1 MQRDNIL
8 DKIRSLEDAVRIL
21 QEHVLDTS
29 GIGSGTDLVSVSSN
43 DLLPGT
49 LMEKLVAG
57 IGVAITEIGNGEY
70 ETLGIDIEAHI
81 SLPNA
86 HHNPVTVGNGLSLAT
101 QQVSLT
107 TPGSLTATSPNTA
120 VGSHTH
126 AIDATIARSA
136 ITITAGNGLT
146 GGGNLTGNRTINV
159 VAGNGLTVSAD
170 SIALTT
176 PGSLTVSSTNTA
188 VGNHT
193 HAVTASST
201 PNGTATLLKTDSAGR
216 LQYVELQHSTIGVP
230 GEAADTSVVM
240 TFNHRNQLAN
250 AGLIGTA
257 TYSVNGGTAVPLGNN
272 PFDGSSSYVS
282 IAAVAGDDIE
292 IIVEIPT
299 LVSNYG
305 SAKWHPLVAVRN
317 PLNNLTSL
325 QPSTIEAFV
334 SNDGITW
341 YYPASDGWKTTSP
354 ETEWKLGGRLWLG
367 TSAVPTLPVALPGY
381 TWRYAKFVLGDL
393 VGGTS
398 YAYVWLAHLGM
409 IHTSHPGIPD
419 FIGPNGG
426 SIYNRLSFLTPS
438 IGSTTANAYID
449 EDGSAKFGGVV
460 LTGNI
465 QTDNYVSRATGW
477 QVSYAGE
484 ADFRNIFA
492 DTLEVQT
499 FIVDN
504 VLATAGTEILTKSL
518 STLSRDFTIAV
529 WGIIYVFDLPGS
541 PDVRVFADGDTI
553 RLRSIDRT
561 AGLIVSDVYGRV
573 SNYTNLA
580 DGEQSYEFDKV
591 SGTDG
596 LVIYAGSTVLDYG
609 ESGDGFIISTV
620 ADTYSPYTDVRTWAT
635 TIDNDTTHLRVGQLQ
650 GITAVNEYGIVAKI
664 SSQQQLIASDGRV
677 EIHGAKLSL
686 YQSATETLRL
696 DPAVPSLAIGN
707 PLPAFGDE
715 GIWAG
720 LHSGDYKFRVGN
732 AVDYVLWDGTLLT
745 VAGKMLVD
753 GDSQF
758 VGPVSLASGG
768 GIYQG
773 TGTFASPT
781 TGLKLWN
788 DGGIGK
794 LAGFNGGVEQ
804 AGFNTSGKLTAGAGI
819 VILDDSGI
827 TINKLVLDTDDIWTE
842 AYSFKRGDGLS
853 IGGLKARIQ
862 PTNNIIKLSVAKP
875 DGTDGV
881 PYISLLD
888 TSLTAP
894 DIKIYCSPGSN
905 DGKITLLSPTVWIE
919 AGYTANPGP
928 YVRLWEA
935 TSVSRIEIDAKLIQ
949 FGLSSGTSTV
959 YMRAGLS
966 VGGVNQSPLNGEIY
980 AGNGIYV
987 HSGATVVGALTAS
1000 DTTWLRINQ
1009 DVAKNIYTPQAIV
1022 AATGLS
1028 TYPSIPAAGCM
1039 LYHGDLYKRYD
1050 SVNYVTS
1057 PPIPLATTPYPWNNL
1072 TWTSANNGTKTLTG
1086 VPTGVKYIIA
1096 RLQCQ
1101 PAAASSLA
1109 IGPYSGPQDAVIHY
1123 GGVAGVNQ
1131 SQVVFIRTTSNTV
1144 YASISGTVASIHLIV
1159 LAYGF

>member
-1 MQRDNIL
+1 MSVIDNDFRRDNINDDTAEL
-8 DKIRSLEDAVRIL
+8 AKRIRIL
-21 QEHVLDTS
+21 EEKSITVSAEGGGGDYV
-29 GIGSGTDLVSVSSN
+29 LVSVN
-43 DLLPGT
+43 DQLAGT
-49 LMEKLVAG
+49 LIDKLLAGAG
-57 IGVAITEIGNGEY
+57 ITLSETGDGGY
-70 ETLGIDIEAHI
+70 EQLGISIESH
-81 SLPNA
+81 LTPNA
-86 HHNPVTVGNGLSLAT
+86 HHNPVTAGDGITVTVQQVAVDSSVVRATLTITAGNGLTGGGDLSADRTLA
-101 QQVSLT
+101 LT
-107 TPGSLTATSPNTA
+107 TPGSLTATSTNNA
-120 VGSHTH
+120 AGSHTH

-136 ITITAGNGLT
+136 ITITAGNGMT
-146 GGGNLTGNRTINV
+146 GGGDLSANRTLNV

-341 YYPASDGWKTTSP
+341 YYASGDGWKTTSP

-381 TWRYAKFVLGDL
+381 TWRYAKFVLGNL

-398 YAYVWLAHLGM
+398 YASVWLAHLGM

-449 EDGSAKFGGVV
+449 EDGSAKFDDVV
-460 LTGNI
+460 LTGTI
-465 QTDNYVSRATGW
+465 QTDNYVSRTTGW

-492 DTLEVQT
+492 ETLEVQT

-518 STLSRDFTIAV
+518 GVLAEDMVVSDTSTTTL
-529 WGIIYVFDLPGS
+529 YVFDLPGA
-541 PDVRVFADGDTI
+541 PDTPVFSNGDYVAM
-553 RLRSIDRT
+553 RHIDRT
-561 AGLIVSDVYGRV
+561 SGLIVGTVVGYV
-573 SNYTNLA
+573 INYLNEP
-580 DGEQSYEFDKV
+580 DGVQSWDFEYV
-591 SGTDG
+591 SGTSG
-596 LVIYAGSTVLDYG
+596 VTIYAGATALDYG
-609 ESGDGFIISTV
+609 TSGDGFIISTV

-650 GITAVNEYGIVAKI
+650 GITAVDEYGIVAKI

-732 AVDYVLWDGTLLT
+732 AVDYMLWDGTLLT
-745 VAGKMLVD
+745 VAGKLLID

-768 GIYQG
+768 GVYQG

-781 TGLKLWN
+781 TGLKIYN
-788 DGGIGK
+788 NSGIGTIRMYDAGNIGVALTDNG
-794 LAGFNGGVEQ
+794 LAVSSEE
-804 AGFNTSGKLTAGAGI
+804 I
-819 VILDDSGI
+819 D
-827 TINKLVLDTDDIWTE
+827 VLDVIEDTNQYNPVSPNGVSSIQFKHTNQTDWSGFIQSHHANMVFLDGWDGVVSTPGYTEVHDRVVLGVGPSFGGTYISMLKVVSASGPGASHANVNHISYGATQHNFFGEVLFNSTLETQGDITSYG
-842 AYSFKRGDGLS
+842 AIRAGDGLS
-853 IGGLKARIQ
+853 VGTFLSGGTGNILYYNDILAR
-862 PTNNIIKLSVAKP
+862 
-875 DGTDGV
+875 
-881 PYISLLD
+881 
-888 TSLTAP
+888 
-894 DIKIYCSPGSN
+894 
-905 DGKITLLSPTVWIE
+905 
-919 AGYTANPGP
+919 
-928 YVRLWEA
+928 R
-935 TSVSRIEIDAKLIQ
+935 
-949 FGLSSGTSTV
+949 
-959 YMRAGLS
+959 
-966 VGGVNQSPLNGEIY
+966 GGVNHTGYIY
-980 AGNGIYV
+980 IPY
-987 HSGATVVGALTAS
+987 TTAKTS
-1000 DTTWLRINQ
+1000 TSWDG
-1009 DVAKNIYTPQAIV
+1009 DAKTA
-1022 AATGLS
+1022 
-1028 TYPSIPAAGCM
+1028 
-1039 LYHGDLYKRYD
+1039 
-1050 SVNYVTS
+1050 
-1057 PPIPLATTPYPWNNL
+1057 
-1072 TWTSANNGTKTLTG
+1072 ANNGTLDLSAIFGIPANVKAISCRLTM
-1086 VPTGVKYIIA
+1086 Y
-1096 RLQCQ
+1096 
-1101 PAAASSLA
+1101 
-1109 IGPYSGPQDAVIHY
+1109 
-1123 GGVAGVNQ
+1123 
-1131 SQVVFIRTTSNTV
+1131 
-1144 YASISGTVASIHLIV
+1144 SGTVNSTVVIGPNSGQSNMVTRTQVANVSADQIGIVTCDANGDIYIAISGSMFITLIING
-1159 LAYGF
+1159 YFI